1 MNNLFINIP
10 GFSSIPQPSGLNP
23 EFKDLGSFL
32 SGLYNI
38 AIFLAAFM
46 AFYWL
51 IWGAYQYLMAR
62 GNKEELAKARTRI
75 TWAIIGLLVVLLA
88 YTLAR
93 FASEIFPPD
102 RGGVP
107 F

>member
-1 MNNLFINIP
+1 MLNLFINIP
-10 GFSSIPQPSGLNP
+10 GFPNVAGPENLKPGFTDLASI
-23 EFKDLGSFL
+23 L
-32 SGLYNI
+32 SGLYQI
-38 AIFLAAFM
+38 AIYIAGFL

-51 IWGAYQYLMAR
+51 IWGAYQYIMAR

-75 TWAIIGLLVVLLA
+75 TWAIIGLLIVLLA

-102 RGGVP
+102 RGEIP